1 LLLPIASRAL
11 VVPHGKH
18 GAVRK
23 PVHDPVVRTRHGMQS
38 SMEQVEQAMVW
49 H

>member
-11 VVPHGKH
+11 VVPHGNH

-23 PVHDPVVRTRHGMQS
+23 PVNAPVVQTGHGFQS
-38 SMEQVEQAMVW
+38 CMEQVEQAMVW